1 MNKVKFFISFFLIL
15 LSVELSAQIILP
27 SLFADGMVF
36 QQSAKTPVWGKAIPG
51 NEIRVKTGWDNR
63 NYSVKAAA
71 DSTWKVWVKTP
82 ESSFKPF
89 EVLISDGK
97 SKLSLKNVLIGEVW
111 LCGGQSNMEMPMK
124 GFINQPVAGAIDEI
138 LAAPNNA
145 FRCFTLE
152 RQWSYEPLFNCKGK
166 WEFASPTGTP
176 NFTAT
181 GYFFG
186 KYIQQV
192 LNVPVGLLSINWG
205 GSRIE
210 AWMSR
215 DVLQSFSKVQ
225 LPELNKEYKAKNLTP
240 TYLFNGMLNTVIGFP
255 IRGVIWYQGEQN
267 RKEFQ
272 DYSALFAAMQKD
284 WQTRWNCGEFP
295 IYFCQIAPFKY
306 DGSEQPLTAFMREAQ
321 LKIAQN
327 QPNTGIAIL
336 TDAGDENC
344 IHPANKKVAG
354 QRLALQALAK
364 TYGYKELSCQS
375 PEYKSV
381 EFKDGKAYLTFQ
393 YVSQGIIPFSGPVT
407 GFEIAG
413 DNKHFEPAQAIIE
426 KGKVVVS
433 SQAVADPRAVRY
445 MFKNFSTGN
454 LSGTNGL
461 PVSSFRTDNWEN

>member
-1 MNKVKFFISFFLIL
+1 MNKIRILIVFAFVFFTTKN
-15 LSVELSAQIILP
+15 SAEIKLP

-36 QQSAKTPVWGKAIPG
+36 QQSANAPIWGKANPG
-51 NEIRVKTGWDNR
+51 NQIKVKTTWDNKS
-63 NYSVKAAA
+63 YSVKVEA
-71 DSTWKVWVKTP
+71 DSTWTVLVKTP
-82 ESSFKPF
+82 EASFKPF
-89 EVLISDGK
+89 EVLISDEK
-97 SKLSLKNVLIGEVW
+97 NKISLKNVLIGEVW

-124 GFINQPVAGAIDEI
+124 GFTNQPVDGAMDEI
-138 LAAPNNA
+138 LAAPNNT

-152 RQWSYEPLFNCKGK
+152 RQWSYNPQFNCNGK

-215 DVLQSFSKVQ
+215 EVLQSFSKVQ
-225 LPELNKEYKAKNLTP
+225 LPEQNKEYKAKNLTP

-255 IRGVIWYQGEQN
+255 IRGGIWYQGEQN

-306 DGSEQPLTAFMREAQ
+306 EGSEQSLTAFMRETQ
-321 LKIAQN
+321 LKIAQT
-327 QPNTGIAIL
+327 QPKTGIAIL

-364 TYGYKELSCQS
+364 TYGYKELSYQS

-393 YVSQGIIPFSGPVT
+393 YVSQGIIPFSGSVS

-413 DNKHFEPAQAIIE
+413 EDKHFLPAQAIIE

-433 SQAVADPRAVRY
+433 SQTVANPIAVRY
-445 MFKNFSTGN
+445 IFKNFAVGN
-454 LSGTNGL
+454 LSGSNGL
-461 PVSSFRTDNWEN
+461 PVSSFRTDNWDN

>member
-1 MNKVKFFISFFLIL
+1 MNKIRILFVFALIVL
-15 LSVELSAQIILP
+15 TAKNSAEIKLP
-27 SLFADGMVF
+27 SLFTDGMVF
-36 QQSAKTPVWGKAIPG
+36 QQSGTAPIWGKSTPG
-51 NEIRVKTGWDNR
+51 NQIKVKTTWDNK
-63 NYSVKAAA
+63 NYSVTVKN
-71 DSTWKVWVKTP
+71 DSTWKVLVSTP
-82 ESSFKPF
+82 KASFKPF
-89 EVLISDGK
+89 EVYISDGK
-97 SKLSLKNVLIGEVW
+97 SKIHLKDILIGEVW

-124 GFINQPVAGAIDEI
+124 GFTSQPVTGAMDEI
-138 LAAPNNA
+138 LAAPNKA

-152 RQWSYEPLFNCKGK
+152 RQWSYNPQFNCNGK
-166 WEFASPTGTP
+166 WESASPAGTP

-192 LNVPVGLLSINWG
+192 LNVPVGLLNINWG

-215 DVLQSFSKVQ
+215 DALQGFSKVQ
-225 LPELNKEYKAKNLTP
+225 LPEKEKEYKVKNFTP
-240 TYLFNGMLNTVIGFP
+240 TYLFNGMLNVVVGFP
-255 IRGVIWYQGEQN
+255 IRGAIWYQGEQN
-267 RKEFQ
+267 RKEYQ
-272 DYSALFAAMQKD
+272 DYPALFAAMQKD
-284 WQTRWNCGEFP
+284 WQKRWNCGEFP

-306 DGSEQPLTAFMREAQ
+306 DGSDQLLTAFMREAQ
-321 LKIAQN
+321 LKIAQT
-327 QPNTGIAIL
+327 QPNTGIAVL

-364 TYGYKELSCQS
+364 TYGYKELPCQS

-393 YVSQGIIPFSGPVT
+393 YANQGILPLSGQVT

-413 DNKHFEPAQAIIE
+413 EDKHFEPAQAIVE

-433 SQAVADPRAVRY
+433 GSAVPSPVAVRY
-445 MFKNFSTGN
+445 LFKNYSVGN
-454 LSGTNGL
+454 LSGANGL
-461 PVSSFRTDNWEN
+461 PVSSFRTDNWNE